1 MQQAVRFGQRRLT
14 GRLIRAVPWV
24 GTALALLTVGATIRR
39 KGLIGG
45 TVDSVLNAIPF
56 VGAIKGFA
64 ETARGRE
71 FIRERARDHVVAED
85 VPATFPR
92 R

>member
-1 MQQAVRFGQRRLT
+1 MRFGQRRLT
-14 GRLIRAVPWV
+14 RRLVRAVPWV

-39 KGLIGG
+39 KGFVGG
-45 TVDSVLNAIPF
+45 TIDSALNALPF

-71 FIRERARDHVVAED
+71 FIRERTRERAAVDEGQ
-85 VPATFPR
+85 PAKPALP
-92 R
+92 